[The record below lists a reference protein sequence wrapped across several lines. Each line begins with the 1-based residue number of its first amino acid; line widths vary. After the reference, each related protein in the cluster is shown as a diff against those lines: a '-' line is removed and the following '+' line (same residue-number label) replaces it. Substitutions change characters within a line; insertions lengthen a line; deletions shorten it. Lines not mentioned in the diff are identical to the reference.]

1 MEFQSNPHVRSW
13 IILGVTKANKTFRPS
28 NWAERLC
35 ELAITFD
42 GKGTFSYSKDLH
54 PIHFKGTP
62 AVRVGS
68 ALLSDKP
75 EVWQQIAFFVSLHE
89 LQAVRYISP
98 FDAFMNTVLHHSK
111 LHLFDEVA
119 NDSAVALEA

>member
-1 MEFQSNPHVRSW
+1 VEYQSNPHVRSW
-13 IILGVTKANKTFRPS
+13 IILGVTKDDRTFRPS

-42 GKGTFSYSKDLH
+42 DRGLFRYSKDLH
-54 PIHFKGTP
+54 PIHFKGSP
-62 AVRVGS
+62 AVRVS
-68 ALLSDKP
+68 RAFMIESP
-75 EVWQQIAFFVSLHE
+75 EIWQQISFFVGLHD
-89 LQAVRYISP
+89 LQFVQYISP
-98 FDAFMNTVLHHSK
+98 FDAFMNTVLHQSK